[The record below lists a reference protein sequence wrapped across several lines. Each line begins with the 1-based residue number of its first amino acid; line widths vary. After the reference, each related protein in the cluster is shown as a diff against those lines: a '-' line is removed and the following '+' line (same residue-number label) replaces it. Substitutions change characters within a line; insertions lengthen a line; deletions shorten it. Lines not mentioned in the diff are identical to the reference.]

1 MALDQE
7 CHHPEEKK
15 SLREEDKK
23 EKKKSPPKT
32 CYVLKKRAE
41 FLDIR
46 KNGKTIYAQFFIINY
61 FLSSQ
66 SGFYFGLTVSRKI
79 GNAVKRNYLKR
90 DTKFD
95 FTDPDN
101 FKYEKTDVF
110 DFSEDEKTLSERYT
124 TPFERV
130 LVEALDFD
138 WIFKDNY
145 CETMLRML
153 S

>member
-7 CHHPEEKK
+7 CRHPEEKK

-23 EKKKSPPKT
+23 EEKKSPPKT

-46 KNGKTIYAQFFIINY
+46 KKGKTIYAQFFIINY

-66 SGFYFGLTVSRKI
+66 SDFYFGLTVSRKI

-90 DTKFD
+90 IIRSIVVNNLNSMPKNTKLEIIPKKQIEKKKYSELEKDFLDTVK
-95 FTDPDN
+95 N
-101 FKYEKTDVF
+101 
-110 DFSEDEKTLSERYT
+110 
-124 TPFERV
+124 
-130 LVEALDFD
+130 LV
-138 WIFKDNY
+138 I
-145 CETMLRML
+145 
-153 S
+153 

>member
-7 CHHPEEKK
+7 CRHPEEKK

-23 EKKKSPPKT
+23 EEKKSPPKT

-46 KNGKTIYAQFFIINY
+46 KKGKTIYAQFFIINY

-90 DTKFD
+90 IIRSIVVNNLNSMPKNTKLEIIPKKHVEKIKYSELEKDFLDTVK
-95 FTDPDN
+95 N
-101 FKYEKTDVF
+101 
-110 DFSEDEKTLSERYT
+110 
-124 TPFERV
+124 
-130 LVEALDFD
+130 LV
-138 WIFKDNY
+138 I
-145 CETMLRML
+145 
-153 S
+153 

>member
-7 CHHPEEKK
+7 CRHPEEKK

-23 EKKKSPPKT
+23 EEKKSPPKT

-46 KNGKTIYAQFFIINY
+46 KKGKTIYAKFFIINY
-61 FLSSQ
+61 FLSFQ

-90 DTKFD
+90 IIRSIVVNNLNSMPKNTKLEIIPKKHVEKIKYSELEKD
-95 FTDPDN
+95 FLDKVKN
-101 FKYEKTDVF
+101 
-110 DFSEDEKTLSERYT
+110 
-124 TPFERV
+124 
-130 LVEALDFD
+130 LV
-138 WIFKDNY
+138 I
-145 CETMLRML
+145 
-153 S
+153 

>member
-7 CHHPEEKK
+7 CRRPEEKK

-23 EKKKSPPKT
+23 EEKKSPPKT

-46 KNGKTIYAQFFIINY
+46 KKGKTIYAKFFIINY

-79 GNAVKRNYLKR
+79 GNAVKRNYIKRIIRCIVANNLNSIPKNIKIEIIPKKQIEKKRIQNLK
-90 DTKFD
+90 K
-95 FTDPDN
+95 
-101 FKYEKTDVF
+101 
-110 DFSEDEKTLSERYT
+110 
-124 TPFERV
+124 
-130 LVEALDFD
+130 
-138 WIFKDNY
+138 IF
-145 CETMLRML
+145 
-153 S
+153 

>member
-7 CHHPEEKK
+7 CRHPEEKK
-15 SLREEDKK
+15 FLREEDKK
-23 EKKKSPPKT
+23 EEKKSPPKT

-46 KNGKTIYAQFFIINY
+46 KKGKTIYAQFFIINY

-90 DTKFD
+90 IIRSIIVNNHNTMPKNKKLKIIPKKKKKKKKYSELEKDFLDTVK
-95 FTDPDN
+95 N
-101 FKYEKTDVF
+101 
-110 DFSEDEKTLSERYT
+110 
-124 TPFERV
+124 
-130 LVEALDFD
+130 LV
-138 WIFKDNY
+138 I
-145 CETMLRML
+145 
-153 S
+153 

>member
-7 CHHPEEKK
+7 CRHPEEKK

-23 EKKKSPPKT
+23 EEKKSPPKT

-46 KNGKTIYAQFFIINY
+46 KKGKTIYAKFFIINY

-90 DTKFD
+90 IIRSIVSNN
-95 FTDPDN
+95 PN
-101 FKYEKTDVF
+101 SMPQKTRLEIIPKKQIVKKSIQKLKKIF
-110 DFSEDEKTLSERYT
+110 
-124 TPFERV
+124 
-130 LVEALDFD
+130 
-138 WIFKDNY
+138 WI
-145 CETMLRML
+145 R
-153 S
+153 

>member
-7 CHHPEEKK
+7 CRHPEEKK

-23 EKKKSPPKT
+23 EEKESPPKT

-41 FLDIR
+41 FLDVR
-46 KNGKTIYAQFFIINY
+46 KKGKTIFAQFFIINY

-90 DTKFD
+90 IIRSIIANNLNSMPKNIKLEIIPKKQIEKKKYSELEKDFLDTVK
-95 FTDPDN
+95 N
-101 FKYEKTDVF
+101 
-110 DFSEDEKTLSERYT
+110 
-124 TPFERV
+124 
-130 LVEALDFD
+130 LV
-138 WIFKDNY
+138 I
-145 CETMLRML
+145 
-153 S
+153 

>member
-7 CHHPEEKK
+7 CRHPEEKK

-23 EKKKSPPKT
+23 EEKKSPPKT

-46 KNGKTIYAQFFIINY
+46 KKGKTIYAQFFIINY

-66 SGFYFGLTVSRKI
+66 SGFYFGLTVSKKI

-90 DTKFD
+90 IIR
-95 FTDPDN
+95 
-101 FKYEKTDVF
+101 
-110 DFSEDEKTLSERYT
+110 SISCCL
-124 TPFERV
+124 
-130 LVEALDFD
+130 LIICAHWL
-138 WIFKDNY
+138 
-145 CETMLRML
+145 
-153 S
+153 

>member
-7 CHHPEEKK
+7 CLHPEGKK

-23 EKKKSPPKT
+23 EEKQSQPKT
-32 CYVLKKRAE
+32 CHVLKKRAE

-46 KNGKTIYAQFFIINY
+46 KKGKTIYAQYFIINY

-90 DTKFD
+90 IIRSIVANNLNSMPKNTKLEIIPKKQIGKKKYSELEKDFLDTVK
-95 FTDPDN
+95 N
-101 FKYEKTDVF
+101 
-110 DFSEDEKTLSERYT
+110 
-124 TPFERV
+124 
-130 LVEALDFD
+130 LV
-138 WIFKDNY
+138 I
-145 CETMLRML
+145 
-153 S
+153 

>member
-7 CHHPEEKK
+7 CRRPEEKK

-23 EKKKSPPKT
+23 EEKKSPPET

-46 KNGKTIYAQFFIINY
+46 KKGKTIHAQFFIINY
-61 FLSSQ
+61 LLSSE

-90 DTKFD
+90 VIRSIIANNLNAMPKNTKLEIIPKKQIEKKKYSELEND
-95 FTDPDN
+95 FLDMLKN
-101 FKYEKTDVF
+101 
-110 DFSEDEKTLSERYT
+110 
-124 TPFERV
+124 
-130 LVEALDFD
+130 LV
-138 WIFKDNY
+138 I
-145 CETMLRML
+145 
-153 S
+153 

>member
-7 CHHPEEKK
+7 CRHPEEKK

-23 EKKKSPPKT
+23 EEKKSPPKT
-32 CYVLKKRAE
+32 FCVLKKRAE

-46 KNGKTIYAQFFIINY
+46 KKGKTIYAQFFIINY

-90 DTKFD
+90 IIRSIVVNNLNSMPKNTKLEIIPKKQIEKKKYSELEKDFLDTVK
-95 FTDPDN
+95 N
-101 FKYEKTDVF
+101 
-110 DFSEDEKTLSERYT
+110 
-124 TPFERV
+124 
-130 LVEALDFD
+130 LV
-138 WIFKDNY
+138 I
-145 CETMLRML
+145 
-153 S
+153 